1 MAGRPTMPPCPE
13 RARRGWQ
20 RASWRPPPPPSSS
33 FPSRLSRR
41 SSQPPRLRRPAARS
55 PPPKR
60 SRWSTRTTRGA
71 PAPACSRSGGPP
83 TSAAHAQTRAIQLA
97 KQNCALEHGLLPDD
111 EGENLYR
118 ASPLHR
124 DFGGD
129 AFYVVSPAHVVDAW
143 GAESADYSPASD
155 TCAPGRQCGHYT
167 QIVWPSTEEVGC
179 GMAVC
184 PSLGQVWVCRYRPR
198 GNVRVLRR

>member
-1 MAGRPTMPPCPE
+1 MV
-13 RARRGWQ
+13 RAHN
-20 RASWRPPPPPSSS
+20 AWR
-33 FPSRLSRR
+33 
-41 SSQPPRLRRPAARS
+41 
-55 PPPKR
+55 
-60 SRWSTRTTRGA
+60 
-71 PAPACSRSGGPP
+71 
-83 TSAAHAQTRAIQLA
+83 TRAGVLSLRWAADLA
-97 KQNCALEHGLLPDD
+97 AQAQNRAIKLARQDCALEHGNLPDD
-111 EGENLYR
+111 VGENLYR
-118 ASPLHR
+118 ASALHR

-129 AFYVVSPAHVVDAW
+129 ALHVVSPAHVVDAW

-155 TCAPGRQCGHYT
+155 TCTPGRQCGHYT

>member
-1 MAGRPTMPPCPE
+1 VA
-13 RARRGWQ
+13 
-20 RASWRPPPPPSSS
+20 ASTAAVLLVSLPAQSPQQPVPPPPPPRGPVTSAEAVEMVNAHNAW
-33 FPSRLSRR
+33 RTRAGVLS
-41 SSQPPRLRRPAARS
+41 LRWAADL
-55 PPPKR
+55 
-60 SRWSTRTTRGA
+60 
-71 PAPACSRSGGPP
+71 
-83 TSAAHAQTRAIQLA
+83 AAHAQTRAIQLA

-124 DFGGD
+124 DSGGD
-129 AFYVVSPAHVVDAW
+129 AFYVVSPARVVDAW

-155 TCAPGRQCGHYT
+155 SCAPGRQCGHYT

-184 PSLGQVWVCRYRPR
+184 PSLGQVWVCRYRPP
-198 GNVRVLRR
+198 GNVRVLRK